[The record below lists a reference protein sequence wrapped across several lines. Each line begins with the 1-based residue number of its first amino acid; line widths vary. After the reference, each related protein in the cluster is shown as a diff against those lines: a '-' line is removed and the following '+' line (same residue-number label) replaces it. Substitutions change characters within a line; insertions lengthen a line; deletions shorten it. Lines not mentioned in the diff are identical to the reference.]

1 LLFPENKIFNLFLFN
16 IKRMP
21 MALPYQELYY
31 ASTQQSILTGADGFG
46 VRTFS
51 EGLPKEIVERLKV
64 RDVFV
69 YDSGSKALAGIFDLI
84 HKPDIV
90 LEYPK
95 TFRFFKEEVQGQVY
109 YIFAR
114 TVFIGRDYGWYL
126 PEKEES
132 ARSGNLFCHA
142 IFWKENDF
150 NLTRPER
157 IFHALQGQF
166 RPWNYSNV
174 PENEELGSLL
184 TNKNGEPVLLPT
196 NYCTV
201 CDAPSPL
208 QWFEHLD
215 QTVLAVYTAL
225 ENQRKVV
232 VLQQEQNTPKHLHAL
247 LAGLPRFVAKSVS
260 MATNFHD
267 FNLYTDNTV
276 LFVNELYPREIPQ
289 SHPQLLICDYVNE
302 KFPELPSSDFLNYA
316 GNLIRK
322 GDFEGL
328 SKFNDGLD
336 QMVDAISAGTS
347 FNLLF
352 YAWLHLLTNE
362 PHTYNFNA
370 SDVVRNIK
378 DYSLTPD
385 FRRLLEGYVLQRFKE
400 SLDID
405 QHPKVAA
412 SLQLLA
418 DLHLAPTRLDAARE
432 DFTTYFVRGDNA
444 SLLFEH
450 LPDKD
455 LVFNMLALEQRA
467 TDAYSFVAVSSLDS
481 HLMRYFLRRFCEA
494 FTLDEVEGVLFMAAN
509 SNRIGPEFEEEL
521 QSAWGWGRYK
531 KFLEEHD
538 FFLSLG
544 EVFQRGCFAA
554 GTVQYLEEMEKNGHD
569 ALGWI
574 RNMMEK
580 AEFFHFYF
588 DKLLDTHRLS
598 QSSYTQKINFL
609 NFYLYLVIEGI
620 RQFTPVTP
628 FDTLFNMVLS
638 GFNWRSHESEIKGLP
653 DKIGRALSAERSS
666 LKTKNSDDTYL
677 RRLAYVEELADFI
690 RDVVN
695 YRNDFVRFTTIS
707 IPATHRNDAYKN
719 LVVFML
725 ASVSFDLWRRY
736 ESAKELFRFFYS
748 QERIRNEKFLI
759 AGEMKGPIEFI
770 PMYYQ
775 AHISKISPPDKE
787 EEFLVEFHNA
797 YIQTLWSLRRI
808 NKGEAQ
814 DPIKIPSHDVKAYS
828 VSILN
833 KLKAVNVG
841 ACRKVLEYIFEQM
854 PDKDTDLLEH
864 LEKNVSTGVQ
874 VKKIFK
880 SITSFFK
887 KN

>member
-1 LLFPENKIFNLFLFN
+1 
-16 IKRMP
+16 

-31 ASTQQSILTGADGFG
+31 ASTQQNILTGTDGFG

-51 EGLPKEIVERLKV
+51 EGLPKEIVDRLKV

-84 HKPDIV
+84 HQPDIV

-109 YIFAR
+109 YVFAR

-126 PEKEES
+126 PEREEG

-142 IFWKENDF
+142 IFWKEKDF
-150 NLTRPER
+150 NLTRPDR

-166 RPWNYSNV
+166 RPRNYSNV

-208 QWFEHLD
+208 QSFEHLE

-232 VLQQEQNTPKHLHAL
+232 VVQEEQNTPKHLHAL
-247 LAGLPRFVAKSVS
+247 LSSLPRFVAKSVS
-260 MATNFHD
+260 IATNFHD
-267 FNLYTDNTV
+267 FNLYTDNTI
-276 LFVNELYPREIPQ
+276 LFINELYPREIPP
-289 SHPQLLICDYVNE
+289 SHPQLLICNYVNE
-302 KFPELPSSDFLNYA
+302 KFPELPSSNFLNYV
-316 GNLIRK
+316 GDLIRK

-328 SKFNDGLD
+328 SKLNDGLD
-336 QMVDAISAGTS
+336 QMVDAISADTS

-352 YAWLHLLTNE
+352 HAWLHLLTNE
-362 PHTYNFNA
+362 QHTYNFNA
-370 SDVVRNIK
+370 SDVVRGIK

-400 SLDID
+400 SLDLD
-405 QHPKVAA
+405 QHSKVAA

-418 DLHLAPTRLDAARE
+418 DLHLGPTQLDAARE

-450 LPDKD
+450 LPDKG
-455 LVFNMLALEQRA
+455 LVFNMLALEKRA
-467 TDAYSFVAVSSLDS
+467 TDAYSFVAGSSLDS
-481 HLMRYFLRRFCEA
+481 HLMRYFLRRFCES
-494 FTLDEVEGVLFMAAN
+494 FTFDEVEGVLFMAAN
-509 SNRIGPEFEEEL
+509 SNRIGPEFEAEL

-538 FFLSLG
+538 FFVSLG
-544 EVFQRGCFAA
+544 EVFQKACFAM
-554 GTVQYLEEMEKNGHD
+554 GTARYLEEMEQNGHD
-569 ALGWI
+569 TLGWI
-574 RNMMEK
+574 RGMMEK

-588 DKLLDTHRLS
+588 DKLLDTHHLRH
-598 QSSYTQKINFL
+598 SSYTQKL
-609 NFYLYLVIEGI
+609 NLLEFYLYLVIEGI
-620 RQFTPVTP
+620 RQFTPVTL
-628 FDTLFNMVLS
+628 FDALLNMVLS
-638 GFNWRSHESEIKGLP
+638 DFDGYTQERAIRALP
-653 DKIGRALSAERSS
+653 DKIRRALSAERAS
-666 LKTKNSDDTYL
+666 LKTRKSDDTYL
-677 RRLAYVEELADFI
+677 RRLAYIDELADFI
-690 RDVVN
+690 RDVVGF
-695 YRNDFVRFTTIS
+695 RNDLVRFTA
-707 IPATHRNDAYKN
+707 IPIPVAYKN
-719 LVVFML
+719 ETYKAFVMFMI
-725 ASVSFDLWRRY
+725 ASVSCELWRRY
-736 ESAKELFRFFYS
+736 ESAEKLFRFFYS
-748 QERIRNEKFLI
+748 LERIRSEKFDI
-759 AGEMKGPIEFI
+759 AGEKKGLIEFI

-775 AHISKISPPDKE
+775 THISKISPPETE
-787 EEFLVEFHNA
+787 EEFLVEFHNT
-797 YIQTLWSLRRI
+797 YIRTLWSLRRTS
-808 NKGEAQ
+808 KGEVN
-814 DPIKIPSHDVKAYS
+814 DPIKIPLHDVKTYS

-833 KLKAVNVG
+833 KLKEVNVG

-854 PDKDTDLLEH
+854 PDKDTDLIEH
-864 LEKNVSTGVQ
+864 LEKHISTGVQ